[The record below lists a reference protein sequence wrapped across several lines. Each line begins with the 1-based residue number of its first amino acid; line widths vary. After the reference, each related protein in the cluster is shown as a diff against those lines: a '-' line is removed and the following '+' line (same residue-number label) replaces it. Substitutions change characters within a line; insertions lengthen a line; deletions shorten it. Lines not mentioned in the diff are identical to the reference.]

1 MKTIEFNETELNV
14 LIQLLDISVKAQG
27 LNVAEAA
34 VMLAKKVQTAAQS
47 PEISEPFFAE
57 PTVVPDEEILDEN
70 SEEKV

>member
-34 VMLAKKVQTAAQS
+34 IMLAKKVQTAAQS
-47 PEISEPFFAE
+47 AEISEPFFAE
-57 PTVVPDEEILDEN
+57 PTVVPDEETLDEN
-70 SEEKV
+70 SKEKV